1 MGARWRIAILL
12 AVITTIN
19 YVDRSVFGLVAPVTR
34 GEFDIDINDAVFFKL
49 PTELSPADPVAIAW
63 GLCGMVRSLGGSLL
77 GLLVGSMIEEV
88 GCESVFLLTSSL
100 HLIYAVLLQI
110 FLPKSHWSAIYS
122 LCVAASSAPML

>member
-34 GEFDIDINDAVFFKL
+34 GEFDINDAVFFKL
-49 PTELSPADPVAIAW
+49 PTELSPADRVAIAW

-100 HLIYAVLLQI
+100 HLIYAVLLKI
-110 FLPKSHWSAIYS
+110 FLPKPHWSAIYS
-122 LCVAASSAPML
+122 LCAAASSAPKL